1 MKQQIQS
8 AVKTSYLKYGLKA
21 ESTEKL
27 VAIIEARLTAMGTI
41 EPDKLQDAINE
52 AIKLFE
58 PSVALIQSEVE
69 SRIAKPRLPEP
80 PTPPTPAPPT
90 PTGDLPE
97 WAKTVLQEVTDLKAK
112 DALASKKA
120 ANALLLTDAA
130 KLAKGKGAVNEK
142 LLALASRL
150 IAVDEGA
157 TTEQIADKLL
167 LEYNNVS
174 SAAPGEG
181 AVPNMPSRQLS
192 DAEVETARTAAV
204 KKSAEAFQKKAENI

>member
-52 AIKLFE
+52 AVKLYE
-58 PSVALIQSEVE
+58 PTVALIQSEVE
-69 SRIAKPRLPEP
+69 SRIAKPRQPEP

-90 PTGDLPE
+90 LPDDSSE
-97 WAKTVLQEVTDLKAK
+97 LLKRLAALEAK
-112 DALASKKA
+112 DALAQKKA
-120 ANALLLTDAA
+120 TSDALLSEAA
-130 KLAKGKGAVNEK
+130 KLAKGKGAANEK
-142 LLALASRL
+142 LLAKALKL
-150 IAVDEGA
+150 VTVDEGVTA
-157 TTEQIADKLL
+157 EQISEKLL
-167 LEYNNVS
+167 LEYNDFQ
-174 SAAPGEG
+174 SAVVGEG
-181 AVPNMPSRQLS
+181 AMPSMPSRQLS